1 VFLGL
6 EHAMTYGTAH
16 AAAVDGMKIGGKTG
30 TASAANSPRTHGI
43 FVGYAP
49 ADHPEIARVVYVP
62 QGRGLDAALE
72 AHSVFEEYGQR
83 KKKS

>member
-1 VFLGL
+1 
-6 EHAMTYGTAH
+6 
-16 AAAVDGMKIGGKTG
+16 MKIAGKTG

-49 ADHPEIARVVYVP
+49 ADHPEIARVVNVP
-62 QGRGLDAALE
+62 QGRGLDAALV